1 LRVVFTPKTGILAN
15 MNNSFDD
22 LIPLATA
29 LYEQAKAKGLRVG
42 VAESCTS
49 GLVTAALGSVPGV
62 SAVLERGFVV
72 YTPEAKSQMLG
83 VDPALIAQFS
93 PESAEVAKA
102 MAQGV
107 LEYSPVDVA
116 LAVTGLAGPTGGL
129 PDKPVG
135 TVFLA
140 VAERA
145 SGKVSVYR
153 QQFTGNRQQIR
164 LQAAAYGLN
173 LLLVAVA

>member
-1 LRVVFTPKTGILAN
+1 
-15 MNNSFDD
+15 MNNSFDE

-29 LYEQAKAKGLRVG
+29 LYERAKANGVRVA

-83 VDPALIAQFS
+83 VDPALIAQVS
-93 PESAEVAKA
+93 PESAEVAQA

-107 LEYSPVDVA
+107 LAHAPVEVA
-116 LAVTGLAGPTGGL
+116 LAVTGLAGPSGGL

-140 VAERA
+140 VAWRG
-145 SGKVSVYR
+145 SGEVSVYR
-153 QQFTGNRQQIR
+153 QQFAGNRQQIR

-173 LLLVAVA
+173 LLLGAVA

>member
-1 LRVVFTPKTGILAN
+1 
-15 MNNSFDD
+15 MNNSFDE

-29 LYEQAKAKGLRVG
+29 LYERAKANGVRVA

-83 VDPALIAQFS
+83 VDPVLIAQVS
-93 PESAEVAKA
+93 PESAEVAQA

-107 LEYSPVDVA
+107 LAHAPVDVA
-116 LAVTGLAGPTGGL
+116 LAVTGLAGPSGGL

-140 VAERA
+140 VAWRG
-145 SGKVSVYR
+145 SGEVSVYR
-153 QQFTGNRQQIR
+153 QQFAGNRQQIR

-173 LLLVAVA
+173 LLLGAVA